1 MKSLKLRVIFIAIAV
16 IYILV
21 VPTVFAVENDVN
33 DSSQTEGLETVER
46 DVSLENQ
53 NIWLQQRGVE
63 SNKMKI
69 YNFEDR
75 EMLQL
80 RDLAEEYGW
89 SLYYNSPA
97 KEIRL
102 SNEMNST
109 ILGLSGEQ
117 NDSIE
122 LIDGRTYISIETASD
137 LFNRLNEGDDLLSSL
152 YTKQREYMPGES
164 ITAHIRVYNL
174 SAESIKLDFSSGQR
188 YDLYLLKDNEEIW
201 RWSNGRYFTMALV
214 QKELKPGEKLAYDVE
229 IDPDF
234 DLNPGEYILSG
245 ELVTTSSKI
254 DLNEL
259 SIIISD
265 N

>member
-1 MKSLKLRVIFIAIAV
+1 MNSFKLRVIFIAIAV

-33 DSSQTEGLETVER
+33 DSSQTEEQETVER
-46 DVSLENQ
+46 DVSLGEQ
-53 NIWLQQRGVE
+53 NIPAQQTGVE
-63 SNKMKI
+63 SKKMKI
-69 YNFEDR
+69 YIFEDR

-97 KEIRL
+97 RDIRL
-102 SNEMNST
+102 SNETSST
-109 ILGLSGEQ
+109 ILELSGEQ

-122 LIDGRTYISIETASD
+122 LIGGRTYISIEIASD
-137 LFNRLNEGDDLLSSL
+137 LFNSLNEGAGLLTSL
-152 YTKQREYMPGES
+152 YTRQREYMPGES

-188 YDLYLLKDNEEIW
+188 YDLYLLSDNEEIW
-201 RWSNGRYFTMALV
+201 RWSNGRYFTMALI
-214 QKELKPGEKLAYDVE
+214 QKELKSGEKLAYDVE

-234 DLNPGEYILSG
+234 DLKPGEYILSG
-245 ELVTTSSKI
+245 ELATISSRI

-259 SIIISD
+259 SLIIS
-265 N
+265 NN